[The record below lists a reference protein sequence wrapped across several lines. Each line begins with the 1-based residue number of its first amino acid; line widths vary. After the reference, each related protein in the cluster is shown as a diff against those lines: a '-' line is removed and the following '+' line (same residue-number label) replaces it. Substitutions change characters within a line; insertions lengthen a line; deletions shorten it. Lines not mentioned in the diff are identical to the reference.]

1 MVSAAVRNPYD
12 YNPTGFVPQFRG
24 NAMSLSE
31 IGYNPD
37 RQASVIRA
45 RDNVE
50 ARKGYAGLYR
60 FGAAYNPGKFASTSS
75 NKPVSGNY
83 LIYGT
88 ASQALYRTD
97 PDTDRGIDLTARAD
111 WTPPDRTRNNQDL
124 TIDLPLNEPLPVSV
138 HNTIGVAYVRSSINL
153 FFLVP
158 SPLVSVH
165 AAAHAFEANILLELP
180 RGLIFKAV
188 VQYYM
193 SCGGSSQ
200 NAVVLGFHTENGF

>member
-1 MVSAAVRNPYD
+1 M
-12 YNPTGFVPQFRG
+12 
-24 NAMSLSE
+24 
-31 IGYNPD
+31 
-37 RQASVIRA
+37 
-45 RDNVE
+45 
-50 ARKGYAGLYR
+50 
-60 FGAAYNPGKFASTSS
+60 
-75 NKPVSGNY
+75 
-83 LIYGT
+83 
-88 ASQALYRTD
+88 
-97 PDTDRGIDLTARAD
+97 
-111 WTPPDRTRNNQDL
+111 
-124 TIDLPLNEPLPVSV
+124 NEPLPVSV